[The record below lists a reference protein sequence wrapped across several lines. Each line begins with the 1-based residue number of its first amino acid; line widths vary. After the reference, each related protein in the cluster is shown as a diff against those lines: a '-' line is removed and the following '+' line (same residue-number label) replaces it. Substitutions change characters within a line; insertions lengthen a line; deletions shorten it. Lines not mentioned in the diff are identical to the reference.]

1 METLPGPPI
10 HTLEQGLR
18 NVQTM
23 LSNLFDTY
31 LEKMKP
37 PDAEELDAVN
47 PIEKKA
53 LALKAACNS
62 LESDHTTLL
71 GYRDAGKKAVLF
83 QKQLSEVID
92 GKIMEIN
99 KRKEQHHEDCAAKA
113 KELPGARQTTALSSA
128 HTQPS
133 HEPSLHARASPP
145 TGEICDFAKQMKAL
159 HANQCLREHAKI
171 LEYVTDEAADAIDV
185 CNKRKLV
192 FLKPSE
198 EPVMK
203 SLGSLA
209 MKAED
214 KEKSLSKLDEAIKL
228 LPK

>member
-18 NVQTM
+18 NVQKM
-23 LSNLFDTY
+23 ASNLFDTY

-37 PDAEELDAVN
+37 PAAEELDAVN

-113 KELPGARQTTALSSA
+113 KELPGARQTTPS
-128 HTQPS
+128 HRPTQPS
-133 HEPSLHARASPP
+133 HMSPP
-145 TGEICDFAKQMKAL
+145 STPVHRPRQARSA
-159 HANQCLREHAKI
+159 
-171 LEYVTDEAADAIDV
+171 TS
-185 CNKRKLV
+185 
-192 FLKPSE
+192 PS
-198 EPVMK
+198 K
-203 SLGSLA
+203 
-209 MKAED
+209 
-214 KEKSLSKLDEAIKL
+214 
-228 LPK
+228 